1 MSALSIQP
9 TFPIFTDIDGQPLE
23 DGYIFIGVANL
34 QPIGNPI
41 IVYQNAALT
50 TVAVQPIR
58 TRGGYPV
65 FSGTPGR
72 LYVNSDYSIQVQNKN
87 GSVVYSAPTATERYN
102 GVVISSI
109 DASQVEYTAPGLG
122 AVQVTL
128 QNKLQSQV
136 ISITDYGA
144 DPTGVADS
152 TTAILAAETA
162 RPSGATLVWPQ
173 GTYRISADITA
184 TKPGVWDMKTVT
196 INSAAGKILFDTN
209 NFELEGNKSTFN
221 FIGSGIGGDGNRA
234 IRVAGA
240 YDPTEYDIAAPIAV
254 GATSFTA
261 SNPAQAATLSPNQ
274 WIIVIDRDVTN
285 WIRIEFKQVLSVVGA
300 TVNVTNPFGMPF
312 SGTYPI
318 KWVSVT
324 KTIENCAMR
333 NLNIVCPSAA
343 PGQHLGFDGQPCVFN
358 FETSGCTFNIA
369 SGLAWQSYGH
379 YNPMFFNNVIK
390 RQQGR
395 RSAISSTQGGHFSN
409 NIFWADSASP
419 TNGSLTIETGTYGTT
434 FQGNKV
440 FGGAGASGLFYINNV
455 YHCSFIDNLL
465 IGDGLAI
472 GLLVQGATD
481 NVFVGNTLINVS
493 EGITVTRDNSL
504 TPILSSTANYIADTT
519 TIQCLTGIKFA
530 SAGDSNNVINGLKCD
545 STATARVLDSGT
557 NNLSLL
563 INNPFNSYQVLG
575 GLAFGNANNSNVNV
589 LDYYLE
595 GTFTPDLTFNTPGD
609 VAVSYSTRVG
619 KYTRVGNRIFVEV
632 SIVTSSFTH
641 TTAAGNLLISN
652 MPFAPIAAGT
662 GSAAVAGWTKAGY
675 TQITAGFAIS
685 DTRMNFL
692 ASGSGQ
698 AQSTLSSADVPTGGT
713 VTIRASGWYEV

>member
-1 MSALSIQP
+1 MTALSIQP
-9 TFPIFTDIDGQPLE
+9 TYPIFTDIDGQPLE
-23 DGYIFIGVANL
+23 NGYVWIGTANL
-34 QPIGNPI
+34 DPQTNPI
-41 IVYQNAALT
+41 NVYWDAALT
-50 TVAVQPIR
+50 IPATQPIR
-58 TRGGYPV
+58 TLAGYPSR
-65 FSGTPGR
+65 SGTPAR
-72 LYVNSDYSIQVQNKN
+72 LYVNSNYSIRVQNRN
-87 GSVVYSAPTATERYN
+87 GSSVYSAPTATERYN
-102 GVVISSI
+102 GSVISSI
-109 DASQVEYTAPGLG
+109 NASQVEYTAPGLG

-184 TKPGVWDMKTVT
+184 TKPGVWDMRTVI
-196 INSAAGKILFDTN
+196 INSAAGRILFDSN
-209 NFELEGNKSTFN
+209 DFELEGNKSTFN
-221 FIGSGIGGDGNRA
+221 FIGGGTSDSNRA
-234 IRVAGA
+234 TRVSGS
-240 YDPTEYDIAAPIAV
+240 YDPTEYNIAAPIAV

-261 SNPAQAATLSPNQ
+261 SNPAQAATLSQNQ

-333 NLNIVCPSAA
+333 NLNIVCPDPA
-343 PGQHLGFDGQPCVFN
+343 PGSHLGFDGQPCVFN
-358 FETSGCTFNIA
+358 FEISGCTFDLA
-369 SGLAWQSYGH
+369 SGLAWQNYGH

-395 RSAISSTQGGHFSN
+395 RSAISNCQGGHVSN
-409 NIFWADSASP
+409 NIFWADTAAP
-419 TNGSLTIETGTYGTT
+419 TNGALTIETGTYGTT

-440 FGGAGASGLFYINNV
+440 YGGAGGAGLFYINNV
-455 YHCSFIDNLL
+455 YHCSFIDNILV
-465 IGDGLAI
+465 GNGTAI
-472 GLLVQGATD
+472 GMLVNGATD

-493 EGITVTRDNSL
+493 EGITLAQDNAL
-504 TPILSSTANYIADTT
+504 TPPLGSFANYIADTT

-530 SAGDSNNVINGLKCD
+530 GATEANNVVNGLRCD
-545 STATARVLDSGT
+545 STATARVMDFGT
-557 NNLSLL
+557 NNKSLF
-563 INNPFNSYQVLG
+563 INNPFNAYQVLG
-575 GLAFGNANNSNVNV
+575 GLGFGNAANSNVNV
-589 LDYYLE
+589 LDWYLE
-595 GTFTPDLTFNTPGD
+595 GTFTPDLTFNTAGD
-609 VAVSYSTRVG
+609 VAVTYSTRVG
-619 KYTRVGNRIFVEV
+619 KYTRIGNRIFVEV
-632 SIVTSSFTH
+632 TIVTSSFTH
-641 TTAAGNLLISN
+641 TTASGNLLIAN
-652 MPFAPIAAGT
+652 MPFAPLAAGT
-662 GSAAVAGWTKAGY
+662 GSATVSGWTKAGY
-675 TQITAGFAIS
+675 TQVQFGFS
-685 DTRMNFL
+685 NGDTRGNFL

-698 AQSTLSSADVPTGGT
+698 AQSTLTSADVPTGGT

>member
-23 DGYIFIGVANL
+23 DGYIFIGAANL
-34 QPIGNPI
+34 NPQINPI
-41 IVYQNAALT
+41 TVYWDADLTIAA
-50 TVAVQPIR
+50 AQPIR
-58 TRGGYPV
+58 TLNGYPV
-65 FSGTPGR
+65 YQGTPGR

-87 GSVVYSAPTATERYN
+87 GSVMYSAPAATERYSDE
-102 GVVISSI
+102 VISFI
-109 DASQVEYTAPGLG
+109 NASQVNYTAPGLG

-144 DPTGVADS
+144 DSTGVADS
-152 TTAILAAETA
+152 TTAILAAEAA
-162 RPSGATLVWPQ
+162 RPSGATLIWPQ
-173 GTYRISADITA
+173 GTYKISADITA

-196 INSAAGKILFDTN
+196 INSTAGRILFDSN

-221 FIGSGIGGDGNRA
+221 FIGGGTSDSNRA
-234 IRVAGA
+234 TRVSGA
-240 YDPTEYDIAAPIAV
+240 YDPTEYDISSPISV

-261 SNPAQAATLSPNQ
+261 SNPAQAATLSKNQ

-300 TVNVTNPFGMPF
+300 TVNVTNPFGMTF

-333 NLNIVCPSAA
+333 NLNIVCPSAG
-343 PGQHLGFDGQPCVFN
+343 PGGHIGFDGQPCVFN

-369 SGLAWQSYGH
+369 NGLAWQSYGH
-379 YNPMFFNNVIK
+379 YNPMFFNNVIE

-419 TNGSLTIETGTYGTT
+419 TNGALTIETGTYGTT

-440 FGGAGASGLFYINNV
+440 FGGAGGAGLFYINNS

-465 IGDGLAI
+465 IGDGLTI
-472 GLLVQGATD
+472 GLLVQGAKD
-481 NVFVGNTLINVS
+481 NVFIGNTLINLS
-493 EGITVTRDNSL
+493 EGITVTRDNAV
-504 TPILSSTANYIADTT
+504 TPILPSTSNYIADTT

-545 STATARVLDSGT
+545 STATARVLDFGT

-563 INNPFNSYQVLG
+563 INSTFNSYQVLG

-609 VAVSYSTRVG
+609 VAVSYSSRVG

-652 MPFAPIAAGT
+652 MPFAPLAAGI
-662 GSAAVAGWTKAGY
+662 GSATVGGWTKAGY
-675 TQITAGFAIS
+675 TQISAGFAIS
-685 DTRMNFL
+685 DTRMFFL

-698 AQSTLSSADVPTGGT
+698 VQSTLTSADVPTGGT